1 MNTSG
6 FYKLN
11 SDQTG
16 LIYAPNFVHGPGY
29 SLTRESHEN
38 ETYPV
43 NGWTW
48 YESDVAAYSAAG
60 IAFTPEQAE
69 PAINR
74 HQAKIVL
81 LRHGLLETVETAIAN
96 GSPEMQLA
104 WKEAPQFRRN
114 SPTLLAMAS
123 ALNLSDAEVDALFA
137 EALAV
142 DV

>member
-1 MNTSG
+1 MNAE
-6 FYKLN
+6 N
-11 SDQTG
+11 TG
-16 LIYAPNFVHGPGY
+16 LLYAPNFVHGPGY
-29 SLTRESHEN
+29 SLTRDNYEN

-48 YESDVAAYSAAG
+48 YDSDVAAYAAAG
-60 IAFTPEQAE
+60 IAFTPSQAE

-81 LRHGLLETVETAIAN
+81 LRHGLLETVETIIAN
-96 GSPEMQLA
+96 GTAEMQLA

-114 SPTLLAMAS
+114 SPTLAAMAS
-123 ALNLSDAEVDALFA
+123 ALNLSESEVDALFN